1 MADAG
6 AAPEARFEQAEP
18 RFERAEAKDAEALT
32 RAAVLSFDDDS
43 RRYGGLER
51 GGPPGYDDVE
61 WHRRAMG
68 EGIYYKIVLGQAIVG
83 GIILFELGRHH
94 MNLGCFFLVPEQQSR
109 GIGTRAV
116 AFVEAA
122 HSSVLKW
129 SLDTPAW
136 SPRNHHFYE
145 KLGYVRT
152 GEEWT
157 DDAGVRLWEYVKETR
172 RGGDAGTR

>member
-1 MADAG
+1 MTDTGVVPAVG
-6 AAPEARFEQAEP
+6 FEKARP
-18 RFERAEAKDAEALT
+18 RDAEALT
-32 RAAVLSFDDDS
+32 QVSVRSFDDDS
-43 RRYGGLER
+43 RRYGGLPR
-51 GGPPGYDDVE
+51 GGPPGYDVPE
-61 WHRRAMG
+61 WHRWAMRR
-68 EGIYYKIVLGQAIVG
+68 GIYFKILAGDVIVG
-83 GIILFELGRHH
+83 GIILFDLRRRHF
-94 MNLGCFFLVPEQQSR
+94 NLGCFFVDPDHQGQ

-122 HSSVLKW
+122 HPHVKKW

-157 DDAGVRLWEYVKETR
+157 DEAGVRLWAYEKHVQPR
-172 RGGDAGTR
+172 P